1 MDSLDVDQAK
11 FPISYYF
18 LTYLILLTK
27 TIYFG
32 INFFGIQSSVWYDVL
47 KKIINWTE
55 VGKFIQNCSGIWSS
69 G

>member
-47 KKIINWTE
+47 KKIIN
-55 VGKFIQNCSGIWSS
+55 
-69 G
+69 